1 MTIRSFLPALA
12 IISTLAA
19 TAAEDHSQMDHA
31 AMGHGGHQM
40 GPRVT
45 TGPWSYHG
53 RDLPKPYRDNR
64 WEMVPVPGYGHM
76 YVHTGKLS
84 RELHCQAIMDNPRFM
99 VDRKT
104 RSDCGQT
111 PLKRQ

>member
-1 MTIRSFLPALA
+1 
-12 IISTLAA
+12 
-19 TAAEDHSQMDHA
+19 
-31 AMGHGGHQM
+31 MGHGGHQM

-53 RDLPKPYRDNR
+53 RDNPKPYRDNR

-84 RELHCQAIMDNPRFM
+84 KELHCQAIMNNPRFM

-104 RSDCGQT
+104 RIACGRAT
-111 PLKRQ
+111 YRRWTAGR